1 MVHLFKK
8 QNIMNFRISKGT
20 FLSLT
25 IIVFSGQKIIAQDS
39 KIVLNQDLR
48 FEKLL
53 NEKRKINSSIVND
66 QRYNIQIFNGDNE
79 TAKKTLTS
87 FKKDFKNFDATIVF
101 NTPSYKVLAGNF
113 KTRIEAERNLILIR
127 KTYKNA
133 LIIKPKG

>member
-1 MVHLFKK
+1 
-8 QNIMNFRISKGT
+8 MNFKISKGT

-127 KTYKNA
+127 KTFKNA

>member
-20 FLSLT
+20 ILSLT
-25 IIVFSGQKIIAQDS
+25 IIIFSGQKVIAQDN

-127 KTYKNA
+127 KSYKNA

>member
-8 QNIMNFRISKGT
+8 QNIMNFKISKGII
-20 FLSLT
+20 LCLT
-25 IIVFSGQKIIAQDS
+25 LIVISGQKIIAQDS
-39 KIVLNQDLR
+39 KLVLNQDLR

>member
-20 FLSLT
+20 ILSLT
-25 IIVFSGQKIIAQDS
+25 IIIFSGQKIIAQDS

>member
-20 FLSLT
+20 ILSLT
-25 IIVFSGQKIIAQDS
+25 IIIFSGQKIIAQDN

-53 NEKRKINSSIVND
+53 NEKRKINTSIVND

>member
-1 MVHLFKK
+1 
-8 QNIMNFRISKGT
+8 MNFKISKGT
-20 FLSLT
+20 ILCLT
-25 IIVFSGQKIIAQDS
+25 LIAISGQKIIAQDS
-39 KIVLNQDLR
+39 KLVLNQDLR

-101 NTPSYKVLAGNF
+101 STPSYKVLAGNF

-127 KTYKNA
+127 KTHKNA
-133 LIIKPKG
+133 VIIKPKG

>member
-1 MVHLFKK
+1 MFKK
-8 QNIMNFRISKGT
+8 QNIMNFKISKGT
-20 FLSLT
+20 ILSLT
-25 IIVFSGQKIIAQDS
+25 IIIFSGQKIIAQDN

-53 NEKRKINSSIVND
+53 NEKRKINSSIVNH
-66 QRYNIQIFNGDNE
+66 QRDNIQIFNGDNE

>member
-1 MVHLFKK
+1 
-8 QNIMNFRISKGT
+8 MNFKNFKST
-20 FLSLT
+20 FIALYLL
-25 IIVFSGQKIIAQDS
+25 VLSGQKIIAQEN
-39 KIVLNQDLR
+39 KIVLNQDIR

-53 NEKRKINSSIVND
+53 NEKRKINASIINE
-66 QRYNIQIFNGDNE
+66 QRYNIQIFNGE
-79 TAKKTLTS
+79 SEIAKKTLTS